1 MNEYSKLNHL
11 NISVFKH
18 KAVSTMIL
26 KSINKNITTI
36 SHSHNKSI
44 PKTTIKA
51 ILVNKFLVKQK

>member
-11 NISVFKH
+11 NISVCKH

-36 SHSHNKSI
+36 SHSYNKSI

-51 ILVNKFLVKQK
+51 ILVNKFW